1 MDEQCGKIQLQM
13 VLNGKK
19 NVSIFD
25 EKFIKDYDEDL
36 DEGYIIE
43 VDAKYPKTIHAF
55 YNDLPLFD
63 QKE

>member
-1 MDEQCGKIQLQM
+1 M

-25 EKFIKDYDEDL
+25 EKFIKDYDEDM